1 LKTETIMLTRRA
13 ALAGIALCTLPFN
26 AGAQAF
32 PSRTITI
39 IVTYPPGGPIDTLAR
54 LIAQEL
60 AVELGQPVVVEN
72 RPGASGIVGTGAVA
86 RAEPD
91 GHTLILGTTQTH
103 ATNQNLIKNWTFDAV
118 KDFAP
123 VAGVAAMPH
132 VLVVRKD
139 FSAASIGD
147 VVAMAKG
154 KPGALTFG
162 SMGNGSSAHLAGELF
177 KTKAGIDML
186 HVPYRGLSPMTTEL
200 LAGRLDLSI
209 APLPGLIAQ
218 QIASG
223 NVRALGIASAQRTPQ
238 LASVPTFAESG
249 VAGVEADAWSGLF
262 APAKTP
268 PAVIEQLHRAV
279 AAALAKDTVRTNL
292 ARQGLP
298 VALRTPAEISAM
310 LPGEVAKWA
319 EVIKIANVTVE

>member
-1 LKTETIMLTRRA
+1 MMLTRRV
-13 ALAGIALCTLPFN
+13 ALAGIALCTLPLS
-26 AGAQAF
+26 AQAQGF
-32 PSRTITI
+32 PSRAITI
-39 IVTYPPGGPIDTLAR
+39 VVTYPPGGPVDTLAR
-54 LIAQEL
+54 VIAQEI
-60 AVELGQPVVVEN
+60 ATDLGQPVVVEN

-91 GHTLILGTTQTH
+91 GHTLVLGTTQTH
-103 ATNQNLIKNWTFDAV
+103 ATNQSLIKNWTFDAV

-139 FSAASIGD
+139 FPAANVADI
-147 VVAMAKG
+147 VAMAKS

-177 KTKAGIDML
+177 KTKAGIDLL
-186 HVPYRGLSPMTTEL
+186 HVPFRGLSPMTTEL
-200 LAGRLDLSI
+200 LAGRVDLSI

-218 QIASG
+218 QIAAGS
-223 NVRALGIASAQRTPQ
+223 VRALGIASAQPTPQ
-238 LASVPTFAESG
+238 LAAVPTFADAG
-249 VAGVEADAWSGLF
+249 VPGVEADAWSALF

-268 PAVIEQLHRAV
+268 PAVIERLHRAV
-279 AAALAKDTVRTNL
+279 AAALAKDAVRQNL

-298 VALRTPAEISAM
+298 VALKTPAEMSAM

-319 EVIKIANVTVE
+319 AVIKAANVTVE